1 MTHTHRRACRLLLYL
16 LASHFEKQ
24 IKLTLSK
31 GINLRHAFTELCRKH
46 PSNSPVVP
54 QTCAVNIRLTV
65 QSIRPFGIRLMKC
78 LQTLCFVAVTW
89 PFQNRQAWTG
99 EYCSA
104 VWLFWCTEQWKKKN
118 VGPKRIWWWSLNGS
132 PPTTSFIFCL
142 SGNIKY
148 YKSLCL
154 PDFHYIPITFW
165 TISVTNQYPTLQYV

>member
-1 MTHTHRRACRLLLYL
+1 MTHTQTRVQTAPLSSCL
-16 LASHFEKQ
+16 SFWKTNKVNF
-24 IKLTLSK
+24 IKRDKLETCINRVLS
-31 GINLRHAFTELCRKH
+31 
-46 PSNSPVVP
+46 
-54 QTCAVNIRLTV
+54 CAVNISLTV

-118 VGPKRIWWWSLNGS
+118 VGPKRILWWSLNGS
-132 PPTTSFIFCL
+132 PPTTSLIFCL

-165 TISVTNQYPTLQYV
+165 TISVTNQYPTL